1 MNTLAL
7 ASLTAAATT
16 QAGIAVATLAIAL
29 LGLLAAAS
37 LARGARQETRR
48 TAMELATAAGRL
60 DLAEAR
66 LAEAATEL
74 AQLRQRLDQALAQRP
89 VTGSGSA
96 GFRQAIALSR
106 HGATTRQLIDTCGL
120 SQGEAHLIQSL
131 YGRTEPGTAGDLH

>member
-1 MNTLAL
+1 MSTLAL

-16 QAGIAVATLAIAL
+16 QAGIAAATLAIAL
-29 LGLLAAAS
+29 FGLLAAAS

-89 VTGSGSA
+89 ATGSA

-131 YGRTEPGTAGDLH
+131 YGRAEPGAAGELH